1 MSDVLTYD
9 PKKNIIIYGGRQLT
23 GFAEDDMITIKPL
36 GDGMQ
41 IYSGADG
48 EVGRSVDPN
57 RTFEVKVSLA
67 TSSKSND
74 YLSECYNKD
83 RRTGSYML
91 PLTIKDLSGSTL
103 FSAKQAWVQNF
114 PESKRGR
121 KIDNQDWTFNTG
133 QVNDPVIGG
142 ND

>member
-103 FSAKQAWVQNF
+103 FFAKQAWVQNF

>member
-83 RRTGSYML
+83 RRTGNYML

-103 FSAKQAWVQNF
+103 FFAKQAWVQNF

>member
-57 RTFEVKVSLA
+57 RTFEVKVILA

-103 FSAKQAWVQNF
+103 FFAKQAWVQNF

>member
-1 MSDVLTYD
+1 MSDVLTYN
-9 PKKNIIIYGGRQLT
+9 PKKNIIIYGAKQLT

-41 IYSGADG
+41 IFSGADG
-48 EVGRSVDPN
+48 EVGRSIDPN
-57 RTFEVKVSLA
+57 STYAVTVSLA

-74 YLSECYNKD
+74 YLSNCFNKD
-83 RRTGSYML
+83 RKTGNNML
-91 PLTIKDLSGSTL
+91 PLIIKDLSGSTL
-103 FSAKQAWVQNF
+103 FFAKQAWIKNF

-121 KIDNQDWTFNTG
+121 KISNQDWTFNTG
-133 QVNDPVIGG
+133 QVDDPIIGG

>member
-103 FSAKQAWVQNF
+103 FFAKQAWVQNF

-121 KIDNQDWTFNTG
+121 KIDNQGWTFNTG

>member
-103 FSAKQAWVQNF
+103 FFAKQAWVQNF

-121 KIDNQDWTFNTG
+121 NIDNQDWTFNTG

>member
-103 FSAKQAWVQNF
+103 FFAKQAWVQNF

-121 KIDNQDWTFNTG
+121 KIDKQDWTFNTG

>member
-1 MSDVLTYD
+1 MSDVLTYN
-9 PKKNIIIYGGRQLT
+9 PKKNIIIYGAKQLT

-41 IYSGADG
+41 IFSGADG
-48 EVGRSVDPN
+48 EVGRSIDPN
-57 RTFEVKVSLA
+57 STYEVTVSLA

-74 YLSECYNKD
+74 YLSNCFNKD
-83 RRTGSYML
+83 RKTGNNML
-91 PLTIKDLSGSTL
+91 PLIIKDLSGSTL
-103 FSAKQAWVQNF
+103 FFAKQAWIKNF

-121 KIDNQDWTFNTG
+121 KISNQDWTFNTG
-133 QVNDPVIGG
+133 QVDDPIIGG

>member
-23 GFAEDDMITIKPL
+23 GFAEDDMITINPL
-36 GDGMQ
+36 GAGMQ

-48 EVGRSVDPN
+48 EVGRGIDPN
-57 RTFEVKVSLA
+57 QTFEVKVSLA

-103 FSAKQAWVQNF
+103 FFAKQAWVQNF
-114 PESKRGR
+114 PESKKGR
-121 KIDNQDWTFNTG
+121 KIDKQDWTFNTG

>member
-1 MSDVLTYD
+1 MSDVLTYN
-9 PKKNIIIYGGRQLT
+9 PKKNIIIFGAKQLT

-41 IYSGADG
+41 IFSGADG
-48 EVGRSVDPN
+48 EVGRSIDPN
-57 RTFEVKVSLA
+57 STYEVTVSLA

-74 YLSECYNKD
+74 YLSNCFNKD
-83 RRTGSYML
+83 RKTGNNML
-91 PLTIKDLSGSTL
+91 PLIIKDLSGSTL
-103 FSAKQAWVQNF
+103 FFAKQAWIKNF

-121 KIDNQDWTFNTG
+121 KISNQDWTFNTG
-133 QVNDPVIGG
+133 QVDDPIIGG

>member
-1 MSDVLTYD
+1 MSNVLTYN
-9 PKKNIIIYGGRQLT
+9 PKKNIIIYGAKQLT

-41 IYSGADG
+41 IFSGADG
-48 EVGRSVDPN
+48 EVGRSIDPN
-57 RTFEVKVSLA
+57 STYEVTVSLA

-74 YLSECYNKD
+74 YLSNCFNKD
-83 RRTGSYML
+83 RKTGNNML
-91 PLTIKDLSGSTL
+91 PLIIKDLSGSTL
-103 FSAKQAWVQNF
+103 FFAKQAWIKNF

-121 KIDNQDWTFNTG
+121 KISNQDWTFNTG
-133 QVNDPVIGG
+133 QVDDPIIGG

>member
-103 FSAKQAWVQNF
+103 FFAKQAWVQNF
-114 PESKRGR
+114 PDSKRGR

>member
-1 MSDVLTYD
+1 MSDVLTYN
-9 PKKNIIIYGGRQLT
+9 PKKNIIIYGAKQLT

-41 IYSGADG
+41 IFSGADG
-48 EVGRSVDPN
+48 EVGRSIDPN
-57 RTFEVKVSLA
+57 STYEVTVSLA

-74 YLSECYNKD
+74 YLSNCFNKD
-83 RRTGSYML
+83 RKTGNNML
-91 PLTIKDLSGSTL
+91 PLIIKDLSGSTL
-103 FSAKQAWVQNF
+103 FFAKQAWIKNV

-121 KIDNQDWTFNTG
+121 KISNQDWTFNTG
-133 QVNDPVIGG
+133 QVDDPIIGG

>member
-23 GFAEDDMITIKPL
+23 GFAEADMITIKPL

-103 FSAKQAWVQNF
+103 FFAKQAWVQNF

>member
-91 PLTIKDLSGSTL
+91 PLTIKDLSGTTL
-103 FSAKQAWVQNF
+103 FFAKQAWVQNF

-121 KIDNQDWTFNTG
+121 KIDNQDWTFHTG
-133 QVNDPVIGG
+133 QVSDPVIGG

>member
-23 GFAEDDMITIKPL
+23 GFAEDDMITINPL

-67 TSSKSND
+67 ISSKSND

-91 PLTIKDLSGSTL
+91 PLTIKDPSGSTL
-103 FSAKQAWVQNF
+103 FFAKQAWVQNF

>member
-36 GDGMQ
+36 GNGMQ

-103 FSAKQAWVQNF
+103 FFAKQAWVQNF

-121 KIDNQDWTFNTG
+121 KIDKQDWTFNTG

>member
-1 MSDVLTYD
+1 MSDVLTYN
-9 PKKNIIIYGGRQLT
+9 PKKNIIIYGAKQLT

-41 IYSGADG
+41 IFSGADG
-48 EVGRSVDPN
+48 EVGRSIDPN
-57 RTFEVKVSLA
+57 STYEVTVSLA

-74 YLSECYNKD
+74 YLSNCFNKD
-83 RRTGSYML
+83 RKTGNDML
-91 PLTIKDLSGSTL
+91 PLIIKDLSGSTL
-103 FSAKQAWVQNF
+103 FFAKQAWIKNF

-121 KIDNQDWTFNTG
+121 KISNQDWTFNTG
-133 QVNDPVIGG
+133 QVDDPIIGG

>member
-103 FSAKQAWVQNF
+103 FFAKQAWVQNF

-121 KIDNQDWTFNTG
+121 KIDNQDWTLNTG

>member
-103 FSAKQAWVQNF
+103 FFAKQAWVQNL

>member
-1 MSDVLTYD
+1 MSDVLTYN
-9 PKKNIIIYGGRQLT
+9 PKKNIIIYGAKQLT

-41 IYSGADG
+41 IFSGADG
-48 EVGRSVDPN
+48 EVGRSIDPN
-57 RTFEVKVSLA
+57 RTYEVTVSLA

-74 YLSECYNKD
+74 YLSACFNKD
-83 RRTGSYML
+83 RKTGRNML
-91 PLTIKDLSGSTL
+91 PLIIKDLSGSTL
-103 FSAKQAWVQNF
+103 FFAKQAWIKNF

-121 KIDNQDWTFNTG
+121 KISNQDWTFNTG
-133 QVNDPVIGG
+133 QVDDPIIGG

>member
-1 MSDVLTYD
+1 MSDVLTYNS
-9 PKKNIIIYGGRQLT
+9 KKNIIIYGAKQLT

-41 IYSGADG
+41 IFSGADG
-48 EVGRSVDPN
+48 EVGRSIDPN
-57 RTFEVKVSLA
+57 STYEVTVSLA

-74 YLSECYNKD
+74 YLSNCFNKD
-83 RRTGSYML
+83 RKTGNNML
-91 PLTIKDLSGSTL
+91 PLIIKDLSGSTL
-103 FSAKQAWVQNF
+103 FFAKQAWIKNF

-121 KIDNQDWTFNTG
+121 KISNQDWTFNTG
-133 QVNDPVIGG
+133 QVDDPIIGG

>member
-41 IYSGADG
+41 IHSGADG

-103 FSAKQAWVQNF
+103 FFAKQAWVQNF

-121 KIDNQDWTFNTG
+121 NIDNQDWTFNTG

>member
-41 IYSGADG
+41 IHSGADG

-103 FSAKQAWVQNF
+103 FFAKQAWVQNF

>member
-41 IYSGADG
+41 IYSGVDG

-103 FSAKQAWVQNF
+103 FFAKQAWVQNF

>member
-1 MSDVLTYD
+1 MSDVLTDD

-103 FSAKQAWVQNF
+103 FFAKQAWVQNF

-142 ND
+142 HD

>member
-1 MSDVLTYD
+1 MSDVLTYN
-9 PKKNIIIYGGRQLT
+9 PKKNIIIYGAKQLT

-41 IYSGADG
+41 IFSGADG
-48 EVGRSVDPN
+48 EVGRSIDPN
-57 RTFEVKVSLA
+57 STYEVTVSLA

-74 YLSECYNKD
+74 YLSNCFNKD
-83 RRTGSYML
+83 RKTGNNML
-91 PLTIKDLSGSTL
+91 PLIIKDLSGSTL
-103 FSAKQAWVQNF
+103 FFAKQAWIKNF

-121 KIDNQDWTFNTG
+121 KISNQDRTFNTG
-133 QVNDPVIGG
+133 QVDDPIIGG

>member
-41 IYSGADG
+41 IYNGADG

-103 FSAKQAWVQNF
+103 FFAKQAWVQNF

-121 KIDNQDWTFNTG
+121 NIDNQDWTFNTG

>member
-23 GFAEDDMITIKPL
+23 GFAEDDLITIKPL

-103 FSAKQAWVQNF
+103 FFAKQAWVQNF

>member
-1 MSDVLTYD
+1 MYDVLTYN
-9 PKKNIIIYGGRQLT
+9 PKKNIIIYGAKQLT

-41 IYSGADG
+41 IFSGADG
-48 EVGRSVDPN
+48 EVGRSIDPN
-57 RTFEVKVSLA
+57 STYEVTVSLA

-74 YLSECYNKD
+74 YLSNCFNKD
-83 RRTGSYML
+83 RKTGNNML
-91 PLTIKDLSGSTL
+91 PLIIKDLSGSTL
-103 FSAKQAWVQNF
+103 FFAKQAWIKNF

-121 KIDNQDWTFNTG
+121 KISNQDWTFNTG
-133 QVNDPVIGG
+133 QVDDPIIGG

>member
-23 GFAEDDMITIKPL
+23 GFAEDDMITINPL

-103 FSAKQAWVQNF
+103 FFAKQAWVQNF

-121 KIDNQDWTFNTG
+121 KSDNQDWTFNTG